1 MLPYSQYGKSR
12 KLLETFR
19 LIKSGIATT
28 PKEIA
33 NLFETSTDNIHN
45 YIKELNEGWETD
57 IIYDKS
63 EKVYRI
69 NDEEYI
75 NGDGILERIKYVQPI
90 TADDVNLILASLVQ
104 SQTFMETK
112 MAVIKNS
119 LLGLLPKN
127 EAKKLKDMLHFE
139 KSTNIDHQY
148 IELNVKN
155 LRKAIG
161 DEKKVSFRYN
171 SAVGN
176 HKTHTIIPYSF
187 ASELGKY
194 YIIGYLESKD
204 SLVHFRIDRI
214 SNVTILA
221 EDGRRNSKF
230 NVYDYLKRTWSMYG
244 GEETRVKVRFNKSC
258 YKVVTEKNLIDGSL
272 IEENNDYFI
281 YEFICN
287 GTFGIKLWLMSF
299 GAKAEVIEPVALR
312 EEIIDSIRNMNK
324 VYGI

>member
-1 MLPYSQYGKSR
+1 MLPYSDYGKSR

-28 PKEIA
+28 PQGIA
-33 NLFETSTDNIHN
+33 DILETATDNIHN
-45 YIKELNEGWETD
+45 YVKKLNEELETD

-63 EKVYRI
+63 KKVYRI
-69 NDEEYI
+69 NDEEDV
-75 NGDGILERIKYVQPI
+75 NGDGILEGIKYVQPI
-90 TADDVNLILASLVQ
+90 TADDVNLILASLIQ

-139 KSTNIDHQY
+139 KSANTDHQY
-148 IELNVKN
+148 IEMNVKN

-161 DEKKVSFRYN
+161 EEKKVSFNYH

-187 ASELGKY
+187 ACELGKY

-204 SLVHFRIDRI
+204 CLLHFRIDRI
-214 SNVTILA
+214 SDVKILK
-221 EDGRRNSKF
+221 EDGKRDSKF
-230 NVYDYLKRTWSMYG
+230 NVYDYLKRTWNMYG
-244 GEETRVKVRFNKSC
+244 GDETRVKVKFNNSC

-272 IEENNDYFI
+272 LEENEDHFI

-299 GAKAEVIEPVALR
+299 GGAAEVLEPVEFR
-312 EEIIDSIRNMNK
+312 EEIIDSVRSMNK